1 MQRSSSCSHPD
12 YLRTIEIGPLRVVV
26 PFSLSERIFPPK
38 LDIRPIF
45 FTHVQKTA
53 GVSAQ
58 YMLVK
63 ALGTARFSKK
73 RLFSWPYLPDIGAA
87 TLREMPQEKRDT
99 LKLIAGH
106 FPASFAE
113 LFDNPYKTT
122 VLRDPVQRVM
132 SGYFHHLRE
141 TGGEYSEQ
149 GLLDW
154 ASYPFVRNHQ
164 VTYFVDHD
172 PFAATIFITDI
183 SENESVHIG
192 CCFAEPVSVG
202 RVSVHQRKNQGAS
215 LALQCSN
222 DGFKR
227 DITDVPMTIHASDD
241 QGEVT
246 IRATSDMS
254 APAWRVLRLGGEIYN
269 PFATQ
274 WNVVAVRMT
283 APDGTELPPFAEA
296 ISSPPVKPT
305 KPEYCFDGND
315 APGLTDMDGNSMT
328 EAHLRQAKRTL
339 DGFDVVGTTDRLPD
353 FFDRIASDTGLAFPE
368 MLRRNAAP
376 DKSQYDRVPEQVRR
390 EIAAINSLDQEL
402 YRHASALANSR
413 LSD

>member
-1 MQRSSSCSHPD
+1 MLYNSS
-12 YLRTIEIGPLRVVV
+12 LIAVPLS
-26 PFSLSERIFPPK
+26 FFELIFPPK

-58 YMLVK
+58 FMLIT
-63 ALGTARFSKK
+63 ALRATRIRKK
-73 RLFSWPYLPDIGAA
+73 RILSWRYLPDIGAA

-113 LFDNPYKTT
+113 LFSNPYKVTL
-122 VLRDPVQRVM
+122 LRDPVQRVL

-164 VTYFVDHD
+164 LLYFTNHD
-172 PFAATIFITDI
+172 PYAATIFIAKITDRKP
-183 SENESVHIG
+183 VYVG
-192 CCFAEPVSVG
+192 CRFAEPVTVG
-202 RVSVHQRKNQGAS
+202 TVAVKQRKHQGTS

-222 DGFKR
+222 DDFKR
-227 DITDVPMTIHASDD
+227 NITDVPVTIEASDD
-241 QGEVT
+241 QGEVALRT
-246 IRATSDMS
+246 ASQMS
-254 APAWRVLRLGGEIYN
+254 APAWRVVRLGGEIHN

-274 WNVVAVRMT
+274 WNVIAVRMM
-283 APDGTELPPFAEA
+283 APDGTDLPPFAEA
-296 ISSPPVKPT
+296 ISSQPVKPT

-315 APGLTDMDGNSMT
+315 APGLTDMDGNDMT
-328 EAHLRQAKRTL
+328 EEHLHQAKETL
-339 DGFDVVGTTDRLPD
+339 DRFDVVGTIDRLPD
-353 FFDRIASDTGLAFPE
+353 FFDRIASNTGLVFRE
-368 MLRRNAAP
+368 MLHRNAAP

-402 YRHASALANSR
+402 YRHAVALANSR